1 MFRLGRIALLA
12 LSTVGYYALLY
23 YAAVTTS
30 HPQLSVL
37 LALVPVV
44 VIGALL
50 GWGSPYRNWIL
61 GLGALAIGV
70 IWLLLGKRIV
80 ENYMWFYLFQHAG
93 INAGLTIFFGMT
105 LFGQNTP
112 LITRFAAIVHEE
124 LTPGQIRYTR
134 KVTIAWTLFF
144 LATAVISVGLFLF
157 APIEAWA
164 FFANALYLPL
174 TILMFAGEYLI
185 RLRVLPD
192 IKHVSLVETFR
203 VSSRYF
209 REKRQATPSD

>member
-1 MFRLGRIALLA
+1 MVRLGRFALLA
-12 LSTVGYYALLY
+12 LLTVGYYALFY
-23 YAAVTTS
+23 YAAVSTA

-44 VIGALL
+44 VISVLL
-50 GWGSPYRNWIL
+50 VWGSPYRYRML
-61 GLGALAIGV
+61 GLGALAIAAL
-70 IWLLLGKRIV
+70 WLLLGKRIV

-93 INAGLTIFFGMT
+93 INAGLAIFFGIT

-134 KVTIAWTLFF
+134 KVTAAWTLFF
-144 LATAVISVGLFLF
+144 LATALVSVALFLF

-164 FFANALYLPL
+164 FFANVLYLPL
-174 TILMFAGEYLI
+174 TILMFAAEYLV
-185 RLRVLPD
+185 R
-192 IKHVSLVETFR
+192 
-203 VSSRYF
+203 
-209 REKRQATPSD
+209 